1 MTQELVKTYT
11 EQLVAALNKC
21 TEKDDPRI
29 RRTFTYSVG
38 KRYYKIG
45 ELSRFTETLGSA
57 EAFVDKTT
65 GDVYKPAGW
74 SKPAEHVRYNL
85 LDRLSREECLDRAD
99 PYGSYLYL
107 R

>member
-11 EQLVAALNKC
+11 EQLVQALNDHPKGYQ
-21 TEKDDPRI
+21 KFAFSI
-29 RRTFTYSVG
+29 GRRYFKVG
-38 KRYYKIG
+38 TIG
-45 ELSRFTETLGSA
+45 SDGKVGCA

-65 GDVYKPAGW
+65 GDVYKPASW
-74 SKPAEHVRYNL
+74 SKPAEWVRYNL
-85 LDRLSREECLDRAD
+85 LDPKSREICLNNAD

>member
-29 RRTFTYSVG
+29 RTIFCYTTG

-45 ELSRFTETLGSA
+45 QIRDGKIASA
-57 EAFVDKTT
+57 EAFIDKNT
-65 GDVYKPAGW
+65 GDVYKPEGW
-74 SKPAEHVRYNL
+74 SKPAKRVRYNL
-85 LDRLSREECLDRAD
+85 LDRLSRENCLFKAD
-99 PYGSYLYL
+99 QYGSYLYL

>member
-29 RRTFTYSVG
+29 RTIFTYSVG
-38 KRYYKIG
+38 KRYFKVG
-45 ELSRFTETLGSA
+45 QARDNKVVSA

-65 GDVYKPAGW
+65 GYVYKPAGW

>member
-1 MTQELVKTYT
+1 MTNDLVKTYAD
-11 EQLVAALNKC
+11 QLVEALNNHPKSYRKFGL
-21 TEKDDPRI
+21 TI
-29 RRTFTYSVG
+29 GRRYI
-38 KRYYKIG
+38 KIG
-45 ELSRFTETLGSA
+45 ELYEGKLGNA

-65 GDVYKPAGW
+65 GDVYKPASW

-85 LDRLSREECLDRAD
+85 LDQKSREFCMKNAD